1 MVPMVKT
8 SVMTKNDEP
17 TTARR
22 TPMSRTFAETLLLL
36 ARAYKEFDQQCAAD
50 IESLVHVRV
59 HVHALAGDVA
69 QDGPKPLGA

>member
-1 MVPMVKT
+1 
-8 SVMTKNDEP
+8 MTKNDEP

-36 ARAYKEFDQQCAAD
+36 ARAPKEFDQQRTAN
-50 IESLVHVRV
+50 IESLVHVHVHLRV